1 MLQIVESYFGHFFQH
16 DRIHNSKDSIEGIV
30 RWNTCGQFQKLPEKI
45 FMLYGIIPDL
55 IPCISIRNTCSQRK
69 FKANLRS
76 VNLKFV

>member
-1 MLQIVESYFGHFFQH
+1 M
-16 DRIHNSKDSIEGIV
+16 

-76 VNLKFV
+76 VNLKVV